1 MEEIQQVIAEIESKV
16 ANMLTSLVDV
26 KTENN
31 ELTAEVQLLNEKLS
45 QRADEVKD
53 FRDKYD
59 VLMRQHEDRLL
70 LENQSEKGN
79 EAQIDALV
87 REIDDCIGRLKA

>member
-1 MEEIQQVIAEIESKV
+1 
-16 ANMLTSLVDV
+16 
-26 KTENN
+26 
-31 ELTAEVQLLNEKLS
+31 LTAEVQLLNEKLS

>member
-16 ANMLTSLVDV
+16 ANMRTSLVDV

-31 ELTAEVQLLNEKLS
+31 ELTAEVQLLNDKLS
-45 QRADEVKD
+45 KRAEEVKD

-59 VLMRQHEDRLL
+59 VLMRKHEERLS
-70 LENQSEKGN
+70 LENQSKKGN